1 MIFTDKIIS
10 VPAPQEEQDSE
21 EDVSQCPCQIKYK
34 IKGTQLTILTRSDL
48 DHTTEIRQQ
57 GLPVA
62 QASVVQ
68 EMATAM
74 PTGFNC
80 LIAYF
85 NSIFDIFL
93 GL

>member
-1 MIFTDKIIS
+1 MPFPNQ
-10 VPAPQEEQDSE
+10 VQ
-21 EDVSQCPCQIKYK
+21 
-34 IKGTQLTILTRSDL
+34 IKGTQLTILTRSDH
-48 DHTTEIRQQ
+48 DHTTEIRQR

>member
-1 MIFTDKIIS
+1 MS
-10 VPAPQEEQDSE
+10 
-21 EDVSQCPCQIKYK
+21 CPFAATMRCPFQIKYK
-34 IKGTQLTILTRSDL
+34 IKGTQLTILTRSDH

-80 LIAYF
+80 LIEYF
-85 NSIFDIFL
+85 IQSLIFFL
-93 GL
+93 DCSCEAPSTPY